1 MNTLS
6 NYYGPDDGR
15 YHAAKAL
22 ETVLSY
28 AIENLSDGRGGTIT
42 LLPMNELEDIT
53 VIYRGA
59 FGGVQIGQISLQ
71 EDEATSIDIP
81 EDDLPALLAAIRL
94 IPQNAKGDSRRA
106 DSPNSTG
113 G

>member
-1 MNTLS
+1 MNALS

-15 YHAAKAL
+15 YHSAKAL

-28 AIENLSDGRGGTIT
+28 AIESLSDSLGGTIT

-53 VIYRGA
+53 VIYRRA
-59 FGGVQIGQISLQ
+59 AGGVQIGQINLQ
-71 EDEATSIDIP
+71 EDEATSIDIS

-94 IPQNAKGDSRRA
+94 IPQNADVKPPSERSDHE
-106 DSPNSTG
+106 
-113 G
+113 

>member
-53 VIYRGA
+53 VIFRGA
-59 FGGVQIGQISLQ
+59 FGGVQIGQINLQ

-81 EDDLPALLAAIRL
+81 EDDLPALRAAIRL
-94 IPQNAKGDSRRA
+94 FPQNTSLDH
-106 DSPNSTG
+106 P
-113 G
+113 